1 MKVQFWQ
8 YTEGGIN
15 VVLTPENVKE
25 AASLAYFN
33 RNAVPEAKRVASLFA
48 DSPTVKDVDTPLQ
61 LNINIQVKKESK
73 RTGKV

>member
-15 VVLTPENVKE
+15 ITLTPETVKE

-33 RNAVPEAKRVASLFA
+33 RNAMPDAKRVASLFA
-48 DSPTVKDVDTPLQ
+48 DAPATKDTESPLQ
-61 LNINIQVKKESK
+61 LSINLPVKPEKK